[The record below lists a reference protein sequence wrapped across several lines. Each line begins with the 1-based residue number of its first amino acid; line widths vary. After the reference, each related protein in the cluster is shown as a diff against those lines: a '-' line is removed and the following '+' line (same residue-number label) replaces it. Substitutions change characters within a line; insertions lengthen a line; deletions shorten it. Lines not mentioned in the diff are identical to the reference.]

1 MKLSSLLALTA
12 APFALFA
19 ANPALAQDHAGHA
32 EPATAAAAATT
43 AAPKGPALWKVAD
56 ADTTIYLFGTVH
68 VLPQGLEWYDATIA
82 QALDGSDILVTE
94 IPMDPAS
101 EAAMQQLAMQ
111 KGALPA
117 GTTLRSLLNDEQ
129 KATYTAALGQLGT
142 KIEAAQLAQVP
153 AEARAQ
159 YEDAKAKGL
168 VPNPGEMLAGQFDTL
183 KPWMVGLTMSILPL
197 TFEGYDPNSG
207 VEKVLLGKV
216 GAKEKGA
223 LETAEFQ
230 LGIFD
235 GMPQDAQVSFLI
247 EAAKSIDET
256 KPMLDRMVAEW
267 IEGDAD
273 ELAAVMNESMD
284 DPKVADALLYARNRN
299 WAEWIDTRLDQ
310 PGTVFIAVGA
320 GHLAGAKSVQDYLAQ
335 KGIKVSRVK

>member
-19 ANPALAQDHAGHA
+19 ANPALAQDPAGTA
-32 EPATAAAAATT
+32 EPAA

-82 QALDGSDILVTE
+82 KALDGSDILVTE

-101 EAAMQQLAMQ
+101 EAAMAQMARQ

-129 KATYTAALGQLGT
+129 KATYTAALTQLGG

-168 VPNPGEMLAGQFDTL
+168 VPAPGEMLAGQFDGL

-216 GAKEKGA
+216 GTKEKGA

-235 GMPQDAQVSFLI
+235 SMPQDAQVTFLI

-273 ELAAVMNESMD
+273 QLAAVMNESMD

>member
-1 MKLSSLLALTA
+1 MKLASLLALTA

-19 ANPALAQDHAGHA
+19 ASPVLADDTAGA
-32 EPATAAAAATT
+32 PATEAM
-43 AAPKGPALWKVAD
+43 APKGPALWKVAD
-56 ADTTIYLFGTVH
+56 EDTTIYLFGTVH
-68 VLPQGLEWYDATIA
+68 VLPQGIEWYDATIA
-82 QALDGSDILVTE
+82 KALEGSDILVTE

-101 EAAMQQLAMQ
+101 EAAMQQMAMQ

-129 KATYTAALGQLGT
+129 KTTYTAALTQLGS

-168 VPNPGEMLAGQFDTL
+168 VPNPGEMLAGQFDGL

-197 TFEGYDPNSG
+197 TLEGYDPGSG

-216 GAKEKGA
+216 GEKEKGA

-235 GMPQDAQVSFLI
+235 GMSQDAQITFLM
-247 EAAKSIDET
+247 EAAGSLDKT
-256 KPMLDRMVAEW
+256 KPMLDRMVTEW
-267 IEGDAD
+267 AEGDPEA
-273 ELAAVMNESMD
+273 LAAVMNEGMD
-284 DPKVADALLYARNRN
+284 DPAVADALLYSRNRN
-299 WAEWIDTRLDQ
+299 WATWIDTRLDQ

-320 GHLAGAKSVQDYLAQ
+320 GHLAGAQSVQDYLAQ